1 MNYLPLSSARLS
13 SATVLRLIGA
23 IALGLVLLVSVVSAQ
38 EVGVLEGTVTDAR
51 GGFLAGAEVRISGG
65 QLTATT
71 STQGLYRITGVT
83 AGEHSLQISYLG
95 LADYA
100 TTVTIKAGAA
110 TRQDAVLKSD
120 VVELD
125 AFVVESIRAGQSRA
139 INQQR
144 TSNTISNIISA
155 DAIGNLPDNTIADA
169 LTRLPGVSV
178 VVEGGSAAYASIRGA
193 EAKLNSVTLDGQ
205 RITATPS
212 GSGLDASNS
221 ADTRA
226 VDLSLIPSEL
236 VGGIELIKALTPD
249 KDADSLGGAINLVTR
264 SAYDLKERSIN
275 GKFEYLH
282 NDFGNQDGYSAS
294 FSYSDVLNKAGTVGI
309 SATLTYR
316 DQDSIQDDTEILYY
330 LPTNAAV
337 SAIPAVGAQ
346 GIEEYDVRSRPQS
359 RQTLGGTFNLD
370 WKLGDR
376 TELHFRTLYNASDLE
391 ETRYRTRMRGL
402 LRWNATS
409 TAALASGAEARIGRR
424 LEDVTRTQDIRRLGL
439 EGITRTGGG
448 DLSYG
453 LTYGSSS
460 FDGDRIRTTFEYSGS
475 TVRRAYDWTVDR
487 SDPQFPRVKITH
499 RATGENGLLRPQDMT
514 LVQYR
519 NQYSDEKDVDWVGNL
534 DYAFDREI
542 AGRPVKWKVG
552 AKYRGK
558 DRTSRPTLIDLNN
571 TGAALTEANF
581 GVQTGPVNRIL
592 GTVPTMGNFASLSEV
607 IAFTRANPTR
617 FVEVIAGEQEQTRNK
632 VYDAAEDV
640 TAAYAMGSTKF
651 GKLEAIA
658 GVRYESTDLSY
669 TWLTAPGGPKK
680 GGSNYGNVY
689 PSVVFNYRQSKNLV
703 MRLAVTN
710 TLARPDYADLVPFE
724 TLEDPESGDTEETPP
739 ALIPIFR
746 GNSNLKA
753 QESTNFDLSFE
764 WYYEPSGVFSVS
776 LFKKDVSSFIYR
788 SQTLERIGTQDY
800 IVLQQRNG
808 GKQDLNGVEISWQQS
823 FSRLPAPFDGFGIN
837 ANATFVDGDST
848 YTVINPTNL
857 GPKTIKEDF
866 VPNQAKKVYNLQL
879 YWEKYGFT
887 ARAGLNFTDTYVRD
901 VGGIVD
907 NVINDAAT
915 RVDALVS
922 YQLTNNVTLYVE
934 GKNLTDEVK
943 SWYNGDP
950 SRPEEFEHVG
960 WTGIAGVKWRF

>member
-1 MNYLPLSSARLS
+1 
-13 SATVLRLIGA
+13 
-23 IALGLVLLVSVVSAQ
+23 
-38 EVGVLEGTVTDAR
+38 
-51 GGFLAGAEVRISGG
+51 
-65 QLTATT
+65 
-71 STQGLYRITGVT
+71 
-83 AGEHSLQISYLG
+83 
-95 LADYA
+95 
-100 TTVTIKAGAA
+100 
-110 TRQDAVLKSD
+110 
-120 VVELD
+120 
-125 AFVVESIRAGQSRA
+125 
-139 INQQR
+139 
-144 TSNTISNIISA
+144 
-155 DAIGNLPDNTIADA
+155 
-169 LTRLPGVSV
+169 
-178 VVEGGSAAYASIRGA
+178 
-193 EAKLNSVTLDGQ
+193 
-205 RITATPS
+205 
-212 GSGLDASNS
+212 
-221 ADTRA
+221 
-226 VDLSLIPSEL
+226 
-236 VGGIELIKALTPD
+236 
-249 KDADSLGGAINLVTR
+249 
-264 SAYDLKERSIN
+264 
-275 GKFEYLH
+275 
-282 NDFGNQDGYSAS
+282 
-294 FSYSDVLNKAGTVGI
+294 
-309 SATLTYR
+309 
-316 DQDSIQDDTEILYY
+316 
-330 LPTNAAV
+330 
-337 SAIPAVGAQ
+337 
-346 GIEEYDVRSRPQS
+346 
-359 RQTLGGTFNLD
+359 
-370 WKLGDR
+370 
-376 TELHFRTLYNASDLE
+376 
-391 ETRYRTRMRGL
+391 
-402 LRWNATS
+402 
-409 TAALASGAEARIGRR
+409 
-424 LEDVTRTQDIRRLGL
+424 
-439 EGITRTGGG
+439 
-448 DLSYG
+448 
-453 LTYGSSS
+453 
-460 FDGDRIRTTFEYSGS
+460 
-475 TVRRAYDWTVDR
+475 
-487 SDPQFPRVKITH
+487 
-499 RATGENGLLRPQDMT
+499 
-514 LVQYR
+514 
-519 NQYSDEKDVDWVGNL
+519 
-534 DYAFDREI
+534 
-542 AGRPVKWKVG
+542 
-552 AKYRGK
+552 
-558 DRTSRPTLIDLNN
+558 
-571 TGAALTEANF
+571 
-581 GVQTGPVNRIL
+581 
-592 GTVPTMGNFASLSEV
+592 MGNFASLSEV